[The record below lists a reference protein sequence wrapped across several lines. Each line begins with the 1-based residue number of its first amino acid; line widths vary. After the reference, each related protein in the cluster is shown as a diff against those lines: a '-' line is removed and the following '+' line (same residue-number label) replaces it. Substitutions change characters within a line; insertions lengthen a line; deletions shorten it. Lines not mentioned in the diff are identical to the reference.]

1 MTDYYVQ
8 YGQWVVL
15 ILSILSLYLMSSV
28 NDETR
33 LNGLI
38 LTGVARASGASIFIF
53 IDMWAFVIANLIQ
66 TIIAYQGYRKN
77 RDAVE
82 DKIS

>member
-77 RDAVE
+77 KVAVE

>member
-1 MTDYYVQ
+1 MIDNYVQ
-8 YGQWVVL
+8 YGQWIVL
-15 ILSILSLYLMSSV
+15 ILSILSLYLVSSV

-33 LNGLI
+33 LHGLI

-66 TIIAYQGYRKN
+66 TVIAYQGYRKN
-77 RDAVE
+77 KDTVE
-82 DKIS
+82 DRVL